1 MFGAV
6 TRLGWL
12 PERRRHA
19 LACSMSPPEMTTG
32 ETHSRAKEPMNRAKN
47 PLRKRAAPF
56 SGEGSFLDTFT
67 HEVGHAFG
75 FWHVTDFKAAM
86 WNGSGFA
93 IEFNAQEQYH
103 ARLAYEVGRGQPYAG
118 WPFQFGPAEGSQD
131 WPTGSIPVIVI
142 DD

>member
-32 ETHSRAKEPMNRAKN
+32 ETHPRAKEPTNRAKN

-56 SGEGSFLDTFT
+56 LMASTPAAPRSLVTITTYMCPGSELVFILSEDPSSMI
-67 HEVGHAFG
+67 G
-75 FWHVTDFKAAM
+75 
-86 WNGSGFA
+86 
-93 IEFNAQEQYH
+93 
-103 ARLAYEVGRGQPYAG
+103 
-118 WPFQFGPAEGSQD
+118 
-131 WPTGSIPVIVI
+131 
-142 DD
+142 